1 MKTITHR
8 IFPTVLTE
16 FSYDIS
22 SEEEST
28 VHRELND
35 RFKYNPDVFPINTID
50 YLHIHIPQF
59 ARFIIDT
66 SNTILTDTF
75 KYIYDSI
82 EITNMWASKYEKG
95 QTHAPHT
102 HANNVLSGVYYLTNG
117 TPLQFFDPRPNV
129 LSPTCIENTIDN
141 VSAFDFNAVKGTG
154 VIFPSWMQHWVP
166 TTSDTRIS
174 ISWNIILRG
183 HYGGH
188 LNLQNANI

>member
-1 MKTITHR
+1 MKIHR

-22 SEEEST
+22 NEEELL
-28 VHRELND
+28 VHKEFD
-35 RFKYNPDVFPINTID
+35 RFKYHSDVFTVNTITD
-50 YLHIHIPQF
+50 LHIHIPQF
-59 ARFIIDT
+59 AKFIIDT

-75 KYIYDSI
+75 KYSYDSI
-82 EITNMWASKYEKG
+82 EITNMWANKLTKG
-95 QTHAPHT
+95 QAHTPHI
-102 HANNVLSGVYYLTNG
+102 HSNNILSGVYYLTG
-117 TPLQFFDPRPNV
+117 GAPLQFSDPRPHAHV
-129 LSPTCIENTIDN
+129 LSPTCTENTIDN
-141 VSAFDFNAVKGTG
+141 ISAFDFNAIKGAG

-188 LNLQNANI
+188 LNLQNAKI